1 MTFSYGM
8 EKMERFLKVVDKDDM
23 YSRFWDVID
32 GLLNSI
38 LFVLIGL
45 TVLRIT
51 PSAAMLQTG
60 IAAIIAVLISRAVG
74 VALPTA
80 VSRTKKIPGGYSL
93 TEYTVLMTWSALKG
107 GLSLA
112 LVLSTQ
118 SALPSATYTLLLNAT
133 YIIILFTVIVQGLTT
148 KKVYRK
154 IEQHKANRIRKE
166 SDLNCA

>member
-1 MTFSYGM
+1 
-8 EKMERFLKVVDKDDM
+8 
-23 YSRFWDVID
+23 
-32 GLLNSI
+32 
-38 LFVLIGL
+38 
-45 TVLRIT
+45 
-51 PSAAMLQTG
+51 MLQIG